1 MKVKLIY
8 RILIL
13 FVSFALISLVS
24 CEETTIDN
32 TAKKKTLSEIRTE
45 PGFEWFDYEVA
56 TYSPDPIALSQIDSL
71 WRIKKFR
78 FILFVNPSCNCSG
91 TQKVFPSIV
100 KSLKAGNVPDSA
112 IEIFVMTQAS
122 FRHPYMNK
130 FTLKSL
136 PGCYTEVDSVKPFY
150 YSCVDTFNIYQSRF
164 PNKYRIEDI
173 IVMSLKY

>member
-1 MKVKLIY
+1 MEIKFID
-8 RILIL
+8 RTHIFFILLVFIA
-13 FVSFALISLVS
+13 VVS
-24 CEETTIDN
+24 CEESSVDN

-56 TYSPDPIALSQIDSL
+56 TYSPDPVASSQIDSL
-71 WRIKKFR
+71 WQIKKFR

-100 KSLKAGNVPDSA
+100 KSLKSGNVPDSV
-112 IEIFVMTQAS
+112 IEIFVMTSPS
-122 FRHPYMNK
+122 FSHPYMNK
-130 FTLKSL
+130 FVVKSL

-150 YSCVDTFNIYQSRF
+150 YSCVDTFNTYQSQF

-173 IVMSLKY
+173 IVMSLK